1 MDRLTLPK
9 KALAAVRVCL
19 ALMAVLL
26 VLSLPGCGGEDV
38 PETAEVTGVVLYKG
52 QPVGGAEVNFYPAE
66 GHPGTGRTEPD
77 GRFVL
82 TTYAAED
89 GAVLGKHTV
98 TVQLFPEEGGLPG
111 MEAQSTGA
119 AAIPPKYADP
129 GASPLSREV
138 KAGEENDF
146 TLKLED

>member
-1 MDRLTLPK
+1 MECMNLPK
-9 KALAAVRVCL
+9 KALAVVHVCL
-19 ALMAVLL
+19 ASIAVLL
-26 VLSLPGCGGEDV
+26 VPSFTGCGGEDV
-38 PETAEVTGVVLYKG
+38 PETAEVSGVVLYNG
-52 QPVGGAEVNFYPAE
+52 QPVAGAEVNFYPAE

-82 TTYAAED
+82 TTYDPED

-119 AAIPPKYADP
+119 AAIPLKYADP
-129 GASPLSREV
+129 AASPLSREV
-138 KAGEENDF
+138 KAGEKNEF
-146 TLKLED
+146 KLELED